1 MYFLVILGI
10 SSVKLQRLIVTFSP
24 VPFDGASVAFAA
36 GAVVGLELDEL
47 ELEFEFP
54 PHAARADDITSN
66 VEIPTKLR
74 FILFIS
80 LPPLLYYYFGFM

>member
-1 MYFLVILGI
+1 M
-10 SSVKLQRLIVTFSP
+10 TFSP
-24 VPFDGASVAFAA
+24 VPFDGASVALAA
-36 GAVVGLELDEL
+36 GAVVGLELD

-66 VEIPTKLR
+66 VESPTKLR

-80 LPPLLYYYFGFM
+80 LPPLLYYYFGFL